1 MVERW
6 LTEFQR
12 DMDEAD
18 PAFVR
23 GYVRA
28 CAPRVGTSW
37 GCSPR

>member
-6 LTEFQR
+6 LAEFQR
-12 DMDEAD
+12 EIDAAD

-28 CAPRVGTSW
+28 SDPAGIR
-37 GCSPR
+37 